1 MRIGLLGT
9 GKWGK
14 HYARL
19 IPEYGELVI
28 MNRKIDPTVDCV
40 VIATPSDTH
49 FKYIKEALKANKHV
63 LVEKP
68 MVLSLKEAMEVKKLL
83 RDKVF
88 MVAHQYCYNDEV
100 RKQRPLERISLT
112 HSNSAG
118 RNFFW
123 EIAPHLF
130 SVVDL
135 LDFKGKVELKLVNT
149 PEKIREWLFDNNKL
163 EEPKTEPLRNEL
175 EHFIDCVK
183 NSKTPLTDIEHAL
196 RVITNMEKYEI
207 QHTM

>member
-19 IPEYGELVI
+19 IPEYGELII
-28 MNRKIDPTVDCV
+28 MNREIDSTVDCV
-40 VIATPSDTH
+40 VIATPADTH
-49 FKYIKEALKANKHV
+49 FKYIKEALKANKHI

-68 MVLSLKEAMEVKKLL
+68 MVLSLKEAMEIKQLL

-100 RKQRPLERISLT
+100 KKQKPKERISLT
-112 HSNSAG
+112 HSHPAG
-118 RNFFW
+118 NFFW

-135 LDFKGKVELKLVNT
+135 LDFKGTL
-149 PEKIREWLFDNNKL
+149 
-163 EEPKTEPLRNEL
+163 
-175 EHFIDCVK
+175 
-183 NSKTPLTDIEHAL
+183 
-196 RVITNMEKYEI
+196 
-207 QHTM
+207 